1 MHHKGR
7 PLVQAAVLHQKASFT
22 CGVVLAV
29 VPVPS
34 GSSRWGPG
42 LFLGTLTGVGSSD
55 LFVASW
61 LVVAEGLL
69 QGDCGNPVGRA
80 GTMLRN
86 CRESGEANGMAQR
99 AQPVRGMRDVVPPQA
114 ELRRRVANRILDTY
128 AAYGFETIE
137 TPALEDL
144 EVLMGSNAG
153 ENEKLVFK
161 VLRRGA
167 RLEEELARG
176 GGLADIGL
184 RFDLTVPLARFVANH
199 LNDLPMPF
207 KVAHVA
213 PVWRGERPAKGRYR
227 EFVQCDIDI
236 VGEPSVAAEVELC
249 GATLDA
255 LGNIGLEGCT
265 VRLNDRRLLRAVVDD
280 CLGPLPDPTPVYV
293 ALDKLDKMGAGAVAQ
308 ELAGYDQAGVASL
321 LKWMEVGD
329 ISAGPADVG
338 RDLRSTLAALEAQGY
353 SARFDPTLVRGIG
366 YYTGQIF
373 EISRPD
379 VPYSLAGG
387 GRYDGMSARFG
398 SPNLPMC
405 GFSIGFERVCELV
418 DPDAFRAGGTKV
430 AVTCTDDDELL
441 RCLAAAHAR
450 RAGGDDG
457 VVSVVRRAKNVRKQQ
472 LDLQTLGYTDV
483 VDGNKWGLR

>member
-1 MHHKGR
+1 
-7 PLVQAAVLHQKASFT
+7 V
-22 CGVVLAV
+22 
-29 VPVPS
+29 
-34 GSSRWGPG
+34 
-42 LFLGTLTGVGSSD
+42 
-55 LFVASW
+55 
-61 LVVAEGLL
+61 
-69 QGDCGNPVGRA
+69 
-80 GTMLRN
+80 
-86 CRESGEANGMAQR
+86 AQR

-128 AAYGFETIE
+128 AGYGFETIE

-176 GGLADIGL
+176 GELADIGL

-199 LNDLPMPF
+199 LNELPMPF

-255 LGNIGLEGCT
+255 LANIGLEGCT

-280 CLGPLPDPTPVYV
+280 CLGSPADPTPVYI
-293 ALDKLDKMGAGAVAQ
+293 ALDKLDKIGADAVAQ
-308 ELAGYDQAGVASL
+308 ELAGYDPAGVAAL
-321 LKWMEVGD
+321 LKWLEAGD
-329 ISAGPADVG
+329 ISAGPADVAQ
-338 RDLRSTLAALEAQGY
+338 DLRTTLAALEAQGY

-398 SPNLPMC
+398 SPPLPMC
-405 GFSIGFERVCELV
+405 GFSIGFERVCDLV
-418 DPDAFRAGGTKV
+418 DPDAFQSDAPKV
-430 AVTCTDDDELL
+430 AVTCADDGELL
-441 RCLAAAHAR
+441 QCLAAARTR
-450 RAGGDDG
+450 RAAGSLG
-457 VVSVVRRAKNVRKQQ
+457 VVSVVRRARNVRKQQ
-472 LDLQTLGYTDV
+472 QDLEKLGYTKIV
-483 VDGNKWGLR
+483 EAKEWGLP